1 MRCKAVHAHADDIP
15 VGRAN
20 AVSAVA
26 LAARWGC
33 NARAAREA
41 VARLRTQPSPDGYVI
56 CSDTRSAGFWR
67 SNNPEEIRAF
77 IGSMER
83 RARSTFLSLRAA
95 RSALEEIEQAGQCRI
110 SF

>member
-1 MRCKAVHAHADDIP
+1 MRRAIYPRAEDIP

-41 VARLRTQPSPDGYVI
+41 VARLRTQPSPDGMVI
-56 CSDTRSAGFWR
+56 LSDTRSAGFWR

-95 RSALEEIEQAGQCRI
+95 RSALGDIEQANQGR
-110 SF
+110 FDLF